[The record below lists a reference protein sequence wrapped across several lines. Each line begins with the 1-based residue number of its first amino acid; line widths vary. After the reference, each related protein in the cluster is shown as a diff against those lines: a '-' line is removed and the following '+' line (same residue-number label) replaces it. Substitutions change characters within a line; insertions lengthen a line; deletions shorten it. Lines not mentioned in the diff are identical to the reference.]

1 MNQNQVTASSALTV
15 IMYVP
20 SSEARKTSPSSSVEL
35 IAGEVMW
42 KMIIGLVQKK
52 TFTIPSLSAKFV

>member
-1 MNQNQVTASSALTV
+1 M
-15 IMYVP
+15 
-20 SSEARKTSPSSSVEL
+20 EL